1 MNPIQRRQ
9 FLTTGAA
16 LFGAALAPTSIVFGA
31 RASRGVDP
39 TLVVIQLS
47 GGNDGLSTVV
57 PYADRVYKKARR
69 QTRIAEDDVLKID
82 ERLGLH
88 PSLQRLHNLH
98 ASGKLA
104 IVEGVGYPDGIRSH
118 FKSLEV
124 WHTARVRGRVTGPG
138 WLGRLAE
145 GGLKVESP
153 DPELVV
159 HLGQSAPYSVHSSE
173 HPAVALASPT
183 SYRWF
188 GDTPGVEI
196 VCEHQPTAEPNP
208 ATSGRDDALAKMRG
222 VMHDA
227 QASSLE
233 IRAAAARYKP
243 KAEYPRTPFGAQLQ
257 DVASLIHGDLG
268 TRVISTSLGG
278 FDTHS
283 NQKGRH
289 DNLMGTL
296 DPALGAFLQDLNGTP
311 EGRSAIVVVFS
322 EFGRRVQENGSRGTD
337 HGMAGPMFVL
347 GHQVKGGLYGKAPS
361 MTELDNGDLK
371 FTTDFRS
378 VYATV
383 LDEGL
388 GVDAKAVLGERYASL
403 GFLGA

>member
-1 MNPIQRRQ
+1 MTNIQRRQ

-31 RASRGVDP
+31 RPSRGVHP

-57 PYADRVYKKARR
+57 PYADRVYTKARR
-69 QTRIAEDDVLKID
+69 QTKIAEADVLKID
-82 ERLGLH
+82 ERIGLH
-88 PSLQRLHNLH
+88 PNLQRIHNLH
-98 ASGKLA
+98 KAGKLA
-104 IVEGVGYPDGIRSH
+104 IIEGIGYPEGIRSH

-124 WHTARVRGRVTGPG
+124 WHTGRARGRSSGPG
-138 WLGRLAE
+138 WMGRLAE
-145 GGLKVESP
+145 GGLRVESP
-153 DPELVV
+153 DPELIV
-159 HLGQSAPYSVHSSE
+159 HLGKKSPYSVHSSVR
-173 HPAVALASPT
+173 PAVALASPT

-188 GDTPGVEI
+188 GDAPGAEML
-196 VCEHQPTAEPNP
+196 CEHQPTAVPNP
-208 ATSGRDDALAKMRG
+208 ATSGRDAALAKMRG

-227 QASSLE
+227 QESSLA
-233 IRAAAARYKP
+233 IRAAAAKYKP
-243 KAEYPRTPFGAQLQ
+243 SAEYPRTPFGAQLQ
-257 DVASLIHGDLG
+257 DVAALIHGDLG
-268 TRVISTSLGG
+268 TRAISTSLGG

-296 DPALGAFLQDLNGTP
+296 DPALGAFMQDLNATP
-311 EGRSAIVVVFS
+311 EGKNTVVVVFS

-337 HGMAGPMFVL
+337 HGMAGPMFVM
-347 GHQVKGGLYGKAPS
+347 GHGVEGGLYGKAPS
-361 MTELDNGDLK
+361 MTDLDKGDLK

-383 LDEGL
+383 LEEAL
-388 GVDAKAVLGERYASL
+388 GVDSKALLGKRYSKL
-403 GFLGA
+403 DFLG